1 LRLLL
6 DTHALF
12 WVLLEPGK
20 LPASLRATLEDPTHL
35 VFASAASTWE
45 MAIKQAAGKVSFP
58 FDELGASLRRATLLE
73 LPVTMR
79 HAEVAASL
87 PPLHRDPFDR
97 MLVAQAQSEGLSLV
111 SRDPAIRRYQV
122 TVLWDPEMQSP
133 RAAYRVKRKPRRR
146 R

>member
-6 DTHALF
+6 DTHALL
-12 WVLLEPGK
+12 WALAAPGE
-20 LPASLRATLEDPTHL
+20 LPAGIRAALEDATNI
-35 VFASAASTWE
+35 VFASAASAWE
-45 MAIKQAAGKVSFP
+45 MAIKQARGKLRYP
-58 FDELGASLRRATLLE
+58 AAELSAALRRVSLIE
-73 LPVTMR
+73 LPVTIR
-79 HAEVAASL
+79 HAEVAARL